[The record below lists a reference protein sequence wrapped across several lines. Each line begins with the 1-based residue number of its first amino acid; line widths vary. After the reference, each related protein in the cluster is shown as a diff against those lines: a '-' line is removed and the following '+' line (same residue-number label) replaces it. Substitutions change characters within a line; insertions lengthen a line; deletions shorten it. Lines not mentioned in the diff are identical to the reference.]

1 MAESIFNALLDEHG
15 LAADFQAASAGTA
28 ASPGM
33 PAARSAIET
42 VAVAGLN
49 LEDHQSTPVSDEVVS
64 EAALI
69 LTMTQGHKSE
79 MIRRF
84 PEAAGRIYTLG
95 EYAGEPFGADWEV
108 ADPIGGDRH
117 VYEACSRELRSAL
130 LRVVDRLNKD
140 GLN

>member
-1 MAESIFNALLDEHG
+1 MAESIFNSLLEEHG
-15 LAADFQAASAGTA
+15 LAAEFRGASAGTA
-28 ASPGM
+28 AAPGS
-33 PAARSAIET
+33 PAAQHAVET
-42 VAVAGLN
+42 MAADGLN
-49 LEDHQSTPVSDEVVS
+49 LEDHQSTPVTEEIVA

-84 PEAAGRIYTLG
+84 PEAAGRVYTLG

-108 ADPIGGDRH
+108 ADPIGGDRQ
-117 VYEACSRELRSAL
+117 VYEACSRDLCSAL
-130 LRVVDRLNKD
+130 VQVVDRLKKD